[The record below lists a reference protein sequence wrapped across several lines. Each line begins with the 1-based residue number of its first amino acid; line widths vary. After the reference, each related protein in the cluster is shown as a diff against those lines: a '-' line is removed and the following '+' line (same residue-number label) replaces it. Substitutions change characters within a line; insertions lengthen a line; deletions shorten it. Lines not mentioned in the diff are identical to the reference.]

1 MSSRSLLV
9 LVVDDHHD
17 SAESMALL
25 LQLWG
30 YETIEAHDGPA
41 ALALAAARLPD
52 LILLDIG
59 MPGLDGY
66 EVARRLREL
75 PGLRDAPIWALTGY
89 GCAEDRQRALEAG
102 CDLHLVKPFS
112 LEVLRE
118 LLEVIR
124 LRKARQAVQREL
136 A

>member
-9 LVVDDHHD
+9 LIVDDHHD
-17 SAESMALL
+17 SVESLALL

-30 YETIEAHDGPA
+30 YETIEAHNGPA
-41 ALALAAARLPD
+41 ALALAAARSPD
-52 LILLDIG
+52 VILLDIG

-75 PGLRDAPIWALTGY
+75 PGLRDTPIWALTGH
-89 GCAEDRQRALEAG
+89 GRAEDRQRVLEAG
-102 CDLHLVKPFS
+102 CDLHLVKPFPP
-112 LEVLRE
+112 EALRE

-124 LRKARQAVQREL
+124 LLRMHQAGLPVP